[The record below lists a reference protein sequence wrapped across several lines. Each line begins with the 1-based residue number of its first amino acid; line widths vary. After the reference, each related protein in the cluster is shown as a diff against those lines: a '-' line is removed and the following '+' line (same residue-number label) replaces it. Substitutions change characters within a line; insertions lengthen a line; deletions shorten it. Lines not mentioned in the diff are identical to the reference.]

1 MSLWHQL
8 LPNLAVVAITTSI
21 WTLGHRHVEQL
32 RWAARTTIFSVVM
45 AGGVLATMAL
55 PFEWL
60 PGVLLDARYTLLA
73 ISAYFGGP
81 FAAVLP
87 FATAVIRRLS
97 TGGTGVYT
105 AIPQIVAASA
115 GGVVLHYMFRNHLA
129 STRATAILA
138 VWAGVSATAGFY
150 VVYPVAN
157 WPSLTLDATG
167 PLAIIVAGATLLS
180 GLAIVQEH
188 RRHAATVENRRYR
201 QVIEALPDCL
211 NAKDEHGQF
220 LLANPATAKMMGT
233 GVNELIGKTDADY
246 YPSETANMFRE
257 PEELV
262 LSSGRPVTVEQQF
275 IGLNGSETWLS
286 TLKAPLL
293 DVSGNIIGIVTHNR
307 EITDRKRLEQRLAR
321 TQTTLIDA
329 IESMADG
336 LAMFDGSGILVLH
349 NRRYH
354 ELFPLT
360 ADVRVPGKCLR
371 EIIQASLE
379 RGEEPEAVGNISD
392 LVERTADV
400 LMRNGDRIVKLADGR
415 WIEANSRTTEGG
427 GVMIVYSDVTANR
440 DRENRLRDLNERLT
454 ALASTD
460 SLTGLV
466 NRRAFDDAMRSAV
479 SHAVAKVVPLSVLMI
494 DVDHFKAYN
503 DGYGHVAGDE
513 CLQQVAAAL
522 SRVFLPFEGAVT
534 ARYGGEEFAVIL
546 PRALPQEAIAMGAM
560 AVAAVRAQAIEHHF
574 SEKGV
579 VTISI
584 GIATDRGSSEKPA
597 ELLKCADAAL
607 YAAKAAGRDC
617 ARTEEKLSPI
627 LIANGAI

>member
-32 RWAARTTIFSVVM
+32 GWAERTAIFSVVM

-97 TGGTGVYT
+97 IGGTGVYT

-138 VWAGVSATAGFY
+138 VWAGVSATVGFY

-246 YPSETANMFRE
+246 YPSETANVFRE

-321 TQTTLIDA
+321 TQATLIDA

-354 ELFPLT
+354 ELFHLT

-371 EIIQASLE
+371 EIIRSSLE

-427 GVMIVYSDVTANR
+427 GVMIVYSDVTVNR

-479 SHAVAKVVPLSVLMI
+479 SHAVAKVVPLSLLMI

-546 PRALPQEAIAMGAM
+546 PRALPQEAKAMGAM

-617 ARTEEKLSPI
+617 ARTEEKRSPI
-627 LIANGAI
+627 LIASGAI